1 MPMQIVQ
8 EDVAESDGPVWKV
21 IKGTGI
27 PKDCRIFRLE
37 QKLSEVKKLYELKY
51 GVEIDAED
59 ASVQYDADGTPW
71 VETRGT
77 GSPRDMRLE
86 RLEHMLGNMKVLFTQ
101 KYGRD
106 VDTEYDAD
114 GTPWTV
120 TEGTGVPRDCRV
132 ERLEQ
137 KLSEVK
143 KLYELKYGVEID
155 AEDASVQYD
164 ADGTPWV
171 ETRGTGSPRDM
182 RLERLEHMLGN
193 VKVLFTQKYGR
204 DVDTEYDA
212 DGTPWTVT
220 EGTGVP
226 RDCRVERL
234 EQKLSEVKK
243 LYELKYGAEIDA
255 EDADVQ
261 YDADGTPWVETQGTG
276 SPRDMRLERLE
287 QMLGNVKGLFAKK
300 YGRDVDTEYDADGTP
315 WTVTEGTGVPRDC
328 RMERLEQKLSEVK
341 KLYEFKYDVEIDAED
356 ADVQYDSDGTPWVE
370 TQGTGSPRD
379 MRLERLEHMLG
390 NVKGLFA
397 LKYGRDV
404 DTEYDADGTPWTV
417 TEGTGVPRDCRV
429 ERLEQKLSEVKKLY
443 ELKYGVEI
451 DAEDADIHYDGDGTP
466 WVETQGTGSPRD
478 MRLERLEHMLGNVK
492 GLFAQKYGRD
502 VDTEYDADGTPWTVT
517 EGTGVP
523 RDCRVERLEQ
533 KLSEVKKLYELKYG
547 VEIDAE
553 DADVQ
558 YDADGTPWV
567 ETQGTGSPRDMRL
580 ERLEHML
587 GNVKGLFAQKYGRD
601 VDTEYDADGTPW
613 TVTEGTGVPRD
624 CRVERL
630 EQKLSEVKKLYELKY
645 GVEIDAEDADVQY
658 DADGTPWVETQGTG
672 SPRDMRLE
680 RLEQMLGNVKGLFAK
695 KYGRDVDTE
704 YDADGTPWTV
714 TEGTGVPRDCRVER
728 LEQKLSEVKKL
739 YEFKYGVEIDA
750 EDADVQYDADGT
762 PWVETQGT
770 GSPRDMRLERL
781 EHMLGNVKGL
791 FAQKYGRDVDTEYDA
806 DGTPWTV
813 TEGTGVPRDCRVER
827 LEQKLSEVKKLYE
840 LKYGV
845 EIDAE
850 DPNVQYDADG
860 TPWVETQGTGSPRD
874 MRLERLE
881 HMLGNVKGL
890 FAQKY
895 GRDVDTEYDAD
906 GTPWTVTEGTGVPR
920 DCRVERLEQKL
931 SEVKKLYELKYG
943 VEIDAEDADVQYD
956 ADGTPWVETQG
967 TGSPRDMRL
976 ERLEHMLG
984 NVKGLFVQKYGRDV
998 DTEYDA
1004 DGTPWTVTEG
1014 TGVPR
1019 DCRVE
1024 RLEQKLAEV
1033 KRLFVARY
1041 GASTLT
1047 GNDDYDWDRPID
1059 FMYDEDGTLWIKS
1072 TTTGGL
1078 FEGCLQ
1084 AWDSQAPSLALQVD
1098 LRELPLLLMKPWREC

>member
-1 MPMQIVQ
+1 MQSRQ
-8 EDVAESDGPVWKV
+8 EEDAESDGPVWRV
-21 IKGTGI
+21 INGTGA
-27 PKDCRIFRLE
+27 PMDCRVARLE
-37 QKLSEVKKLYELKY
+37 QELAEVKKLYELKY

-59 ASVQYDADGTPW
+59 ANVEYDADGTPW

-86 RLEHMLGNMKVLFTQ
+86 RLEH
-101 KYGRD
+101 
-106 VDTEYDAD
+106 
-114 GTPWTV
+114 
-120 TEGTGVPRDCRV
+120 
-132 ERLEQ
+132 
-137 KLSEVK
+137 
-143 KLYELKYGVEID
+143 
-155 AEDASVQYD
+155 
-164 ADGTPWV
+164 
-171 ETRGTGSPRDM
+171 
-182 RLERLEHMLGN
+182 
-193 VKVLFTQKYGR
+193 
-204 DVDTEYDA
+204 
-212 DGTPWTVT
+212 
-220 EGTGVP
+220 
-226 RDCRVERL
+226 
-234 EQKLSEVKK
+234 
-243 LYELKYGAEIDA
+243 
-255 EDADVQ
+255 
-261 YDADGTPWVETQGTG
+261 
-276 SPRDMRLERLE
+276 
-287 QMLGNVKGLFAKK
+287 MLGNVKGLFAKK

-328 RMERLEQKLSEVK
+328 R
-341 KLYEFKYDVEIDAED
+341 
-356 ADVQYDSDGTPWVE
+356 
-370 TQGTGSPRD
+370 
-379 MRLERLEHMLG
+379 
-390 NVKGLFA
+390 
-397 LKYGRDV
+397 
-404 DTEYDADGTPWTV
+404 
-417 TEGTGVPRDCRV
+417 V
-429 ERLEQKLSEVKKLY
+429 ERLEQKLTEVKKLY

-451 DAEDADIHYDGDGTP
+451 DAEDANVEYDADGTP
-466 WVETQGTGSPRD
+466 WVETRGTGSPRD

-533 KLSEVKKLYELKYG
+533 KLTEVKKLYELKYGVEIDAEAANVEYDADGTPWVETRGTGSPRDMRLERLEHMLGNVKGLFAQKYGRDVDIEYDADGTPWTVTEGTGVPRDCRVERLEQKLTEVKKLYELKYG

-553 DADVQ
+553 DANVE

-567 ETQGTGSPRDMRL
+567 ETRGTGSPRDMRL

-630 EQKLSEVKKLYELKY
+630 EQKLTEVKKLYELKYGVEIDAEDPNVEYDADGTPWVETRGTGSPRDMRLERLEHMLGNVKGLFAQKYGRNVDTEYDADGTPWTVTEGTGVPRDCRVERLEQKLTEVKKLYELKY
-645 GVEIDAEDADVQY
+645 GVEIDAEDANVEY
-658 DADGTPWVETQGTG
+658 DADGTPWVETRGTG

-680 RLEQMLGNVKGLFAK
+680 RLEHMLGNVKGMFAKKYGHDVDTEYDADGTPWTVTEGTGVPRDCRVERLEQKLTEVKKLYELKYGVEIDAEDANVEYDADGTPWVETRGTGSPRDMRLERLEHMLGNVKGLFAK

-728 LEQKLSEVKKL
+728 LEQKLTEVKKL
-739 YEFKYGVEIDA
+739 YELKYGVEIDA
-750 EDADVQYDADGT
+750 EDANVEYDADGT
-762 PWVETQGT
+762 PWVETRGT

-791 FAQKYGRDVDTEYDA
+791 FAKKYGRDVDTEYDA

-827 LEQKLSEVKKLYE
+827 LEQKLTEVKKLYE

-850 DPNVQYDADG
+850 DANVEYDADG
-860 TPWVETQGTGSPRD
+860 TPWVETRGTGSPRD

-881 HMLGNVKGL
+881 HTLGNVKGL
-890 FAQKY
+890 FAKKY
-895 GRDVDTEYDAD
+895 GRDVDAEYDAD

-931 SEVKKLYELKYG
+931 TEVKKLYELKYG
-943 VEIDAEDADVQYD
+943 VEIDAEDTNVEYD
-956 ADGTPWVETQG
+956 ADGTPWVETRG

-984 NVKGLFVQKYGRDV
+984 NVKGMFAKKYGRDV

-1041 GASTLT
+1041 STSFLT
-1047 GNDDYDWDRPID
+1047 GDNDDWDDAID

-1078 FEGCLQ
+1078 YEGCLQ
-1084 AWDSQAPSLALQVD
+1084 ALVAMEFISSRGLSRLHDRWTFAHCISS
-1098 LRELPLLLMKPWREC
+1098 